1 MSAFMAERA
10 ARRVSEAA
18 ADAVEYIQDGQFD
31 DADRVLAAAARDL
44 NRACQQIEEA
54 RRDRT

>member
-1 MSAFMAERA
+1 MAERA

-18 ADAVEYIQDGQFD
+18 ADAVEYIQLGQLD
-31 DADRVLAAAARDL
+31 EADRVLASAARDL

-54 RRDRT
+54 RNGR